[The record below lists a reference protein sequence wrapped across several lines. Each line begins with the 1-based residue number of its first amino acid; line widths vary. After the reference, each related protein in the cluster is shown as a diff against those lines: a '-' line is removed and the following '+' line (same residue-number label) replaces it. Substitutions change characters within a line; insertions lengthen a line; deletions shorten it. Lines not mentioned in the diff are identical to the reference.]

1 MNVFMIVGICIFALI
16 GIVVLVVSSL
26 PSPMVNQLMSRFK
39 SKP

>member
-1 MNVFMIVGICIFALI
+1 MNVFMIIGIGIFALI

-26 PSPMVNQLMSRFK
+26 PSPMVNQLMRRFK